1 MKKKYNKDYEFY
13 RIPKRKSPKTF
24 KKLSPDFDEK
34 ETEKF
39 AKKHTA
45 KPWYHDFKLLFDM
58 VTDKNYT
65 LDKTTYLMIAGALA
79 YVVFPVDI
87 IPDFILGVGF
97 LDDAFILGAVMK
109 KLSSEIEKYKRLKEK
124 V

>member
-1 MKKKYNKDYEFY
+1 MNFTESQKEKAL
-13 RIPKRKSPKTF
+13 
-24 KKLSPDFDEK
+24 KLSKTLSSDFDEK
-34 ETEKF
+34 ETEEF
-39 AKKHTA
+39 AKKHTS

-79 YVVFPVDI
+79 YVVFPIDI

-97 LDDAFILGAVMK
+97 LDDAFVLGIVMK
-109 KLSSEIEKYKRLKEK
+109 KLSDEIEKYKRFKGK
-124 V
+124 D

>member
-1 MKKKYNKDYEFY
+1 MNFTESQKEKALNL
-13 RIPKRKSPKTF
+13 S
-24 KKLSPDFDEK
+24 KKLSSDFDEK
-34 ETEKF
+34 EAEDF
-39 AKKHTA
+39 AKKHTS

-79 YVVFPVDI
+79 YVVFPIDI

-97 LDDAFILGAVMK
+97 LDDAFVLGIVMK
-109 KLSSEIEKYKRLKEK
+109 KLSNEIEKYKRFKGK
-124 V
+124 D